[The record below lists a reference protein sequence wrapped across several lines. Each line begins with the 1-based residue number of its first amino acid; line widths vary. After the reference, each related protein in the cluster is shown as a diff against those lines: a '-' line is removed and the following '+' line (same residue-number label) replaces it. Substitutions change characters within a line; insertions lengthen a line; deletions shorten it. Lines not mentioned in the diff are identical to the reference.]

1 MPWVTTYCVQ
11 HVRLLYWQLKEL
23 TELTFWQIE
32 GGPIGASLFFVSCEN
47 GGSQRATHEGWE
59 EDQTEALTRGM
70 GSLW

>member
-32 GGPIGASLFFVSCEN
+32 GGPNGASLFFVL
-47 GGSQRATHEGWE
+47 GGKNDQRFI
-59 EDQTEALTRGM
+59 R
-70 GSLW
+70 